1 MKTKNSS
8 KFLSLIL
15 RHKPETIGIT
25 LDNEGWVSINV
36 LLKALNKHSQYE
48 KWNREK
54 LEHIVE
60 TNDKKRFYI
69 DKEFDR
75 IRANQGHSID
85 IKIKYKESIPTG
97 PLFHG
102 TVQKYID
109 SIYEQG
115 LHKMNRHHVHLSK
128 DVDTAKQVGSRR
140 GKPVIL
146 VIDAEQMHH
155 DGFKFFISEN
165 GVWLTDHVPSK
176 YILNLIHPEQWQKN

>member
-1 MKTKNSS
+1 MKTKNAS

-25 LDNEGWVSINV
+25 LDSEGWVDVDV
-36 LLKALNKHSQYE
+36 LLKALNKNSQYE

-54 LEHIVE
+54 LDHIVE

-69 DKEFDR
+69 DTEFDR

-85 IKIKYKESIPTG
+85 IKIKYDTVVPTNC
-97 PLFHG
+97 LYHG
-102 TVQKYID
+102 TVQKYIS
-109 SIYEQG
+109 SIYKQG
-115 LHKMNRHHVHLSK
+115 LHKMNRHHVHLSSDNK
-128 DVDTAKQVGSRR
+128 TAEKVGARR

-146 VIDAEQMHH
+146 IIDAEEMHR
-155 DGFKFFISEN
+155 DGFEFFLSEN

-176 YILNLIHPEQWQKN
+176 YILNLLYQE